1 MPGVAEGLLGT
12 GSRRQEGQCRS
23 GRGQDGTGCGA
34 GKLESPQRGEFS
46 RFSGA
51 EQPSQDQAEIVSGH
65 RQPVT
70 LVDCLQASQPCPAS
84 AAGFADVGEAAFN
97 TFAAELLQLLA
108 FGTFHPAMVVSE
120 RPHDFIALVRPLP
133 SAR

>member
-23 GRGQDGTGCGA
+23 GRGQDGTGCRIGPFQ
-34 GKLESPQRGEFS
+34 SPQGREFAWL
-46 RFSGA
+46 SGT
-51 EQPSQDQAEIVSGH
+51 EQGSHQQAEIVSGH

-70 LVDCLQASQPCPAS
+70 LVDCRQASQPRPAG

-97 TFAAELLQLLA
+97 SFAAELLQLLA

-120 RPHDFIALVRPLP
+120 RPHDFVALVRPLP
-133 SAR
+133 SMR